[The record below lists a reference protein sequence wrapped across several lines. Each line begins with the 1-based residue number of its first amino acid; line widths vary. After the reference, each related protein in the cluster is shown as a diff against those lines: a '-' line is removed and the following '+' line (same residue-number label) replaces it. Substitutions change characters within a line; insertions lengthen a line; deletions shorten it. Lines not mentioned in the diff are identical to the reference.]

1 MPVRELNNASEII
14 VDQLIT
20 HHSPFLNAVNH
31 HQLLKFINTL
41 KKDFN
46 KLEDSQLSKVKQ
58 DMEKD
63 FLKNQISTND
73 PKFEYDVRVSIF

>member
-1 MPVRELNNASEII
+1 MPIRELNNASEII

-20 HHSPFLNAVNH
+20 HHSPFLNSVNH
-31 HQLLKFINTL
+31 QQLLKFINTL

-63 FLKNQISTND
+63 FIKNQISIND